1 MMKKTP
7 YDGSCCGYRW
17 LSESSTARAIQI
29 LLVAITL
36 IMAIVNALCV
46 LPMFLS
52 MDSNKVGAIM
62 ARAGLSSSSG
72 GGGTMEQP
80 GGGGTLDVM
89 GMHHGVHKN
98 LLEHKLGLQ
107 EHMETFFGKQ
117 KDDEPP
123 SPLSSMG
130 GGEANDAD
138 ARNRPVT
145 ATATAAQVVPWVL
158 KLPCP
163 TRVPNGGR
171 DRGWKLAREFSGLPM
186 DRTPALIGVKRKD
199 VKADIG
205 NRTCWYSEDVA
216 LGEWIA
222 PDRWKP
228 RKSECEYEYFTDVEF
243 GSCLALR
250 YRRIAFFGDSLLL
263 NVFVELTRRLT
274 EAGHGTLEPRPVDF
288 YTPGGHQ
295 EFVFEGKSSSSF
307 ALDKDD
313 ANATTT
319 GDGGDDDDRRRLV
332 FWWTPSSFHANIHH
346 YEKEFDTLDAAMF
359 GMAAWSVA

>member
-1 MMKKTP
+1 
-7 YDGSCCGYRW
+7 
-17 LSESSTARAIQI
+17 
-29 LLVAITL
+29 
-36 IMAIVNALCV
+36 
-46 LPMFLS
+46 MFLA

-274 EAGHGTLEPRPVDF
+274 EAGHGSRLLHPRR
-288 YTPGGHQ
+288 TPGIR
-295 EFVFEGKSSSSF
+295 
-307 ALDKDD
+307 L
-313 ANATTT
+313 
-319 GDGGDDDDRRRLV
+319 RREVVVVVCARQR
-332 FWWTPSSFHANIHH
+332 
-346 YEKEFDTLDAAMF
+346 
-359 GMAAWSVA
+359 